1 MQNIFIIEEDDMLR
15 SNIAELLKAENYVT
29 YEASN
34 GSEAIKKFEFVRP
47 DLILSEALFP
57 KGNGVELLEHIRN
70 SYELANIPFIFLTG
84 RPDYLDYRTGMN
96 KGADDYFVKPFKS
109 AELLEAIKTRLQ
121 KKKLISKEIDILKRQ
136 LLANIQHEMR
146 TPLVSILGYSDII
159 LENIDSFTRED
170 IKKSLASIRDSGKR
184 LHKMI
189 EKYIFF
195 SNIKSSLS
203 EQNSYKK
210 MADSFNINAKSLK
223 AILGDLYEEYKD
235 KKIDIDVLNGNLRID
250 EYNFSAMIRELVEN
264 ALKYSRDDFPVVIR
278 GNEFEGRYFLV
289 IYNRGETISPQKA
302 HDITSFMQF
311 DENAFSR
318 AGIGAGLL
326 IVKSILESYGGEFRM
341 HIAPDGYTSAEIF
354 LDIQNNMN

>member
-1 MQNIFIIEEDDMLR
+1 MQNIFVIEEDDLLR
-15 SNIAELLKAENYVT
+15 SNIVELLKAENYIT
-29 YEASN
+29 HEASN
-34 GSEAIKKFEFVRP
+34 SSEAIEKFESVRP

-57 KGNGVELLEHIRN
+57 KGTGIELLEHIR
-70 SYELANIPFIFLTG
+70 SSDEMANIPFIFITG

-109 AELLEAIKTRLQ
+109 AELLEAIKTRLH
-121 KKKLISKEIDILKRQ
+121 KKKMVSKEIDVLKRQ

-159 LENIDSFTRED
+159 LENMDSFSTDD
-170 IKKSLASIRDSGKR
+170 IKKAMRAIHESGKR

-195 SNIKSSLS
+195 SNIKSTLS
-203 EQNSYKK
+203 EQSSYKR
-210 MADSFNINAKSLK
+210 MADNFSLNTKSLND
-223 AILGDLYEEYKD
+223 ILKDLCSEYKD
-235 KKIDIDVLNGNLRID
+235 KRVDIDVFDNNLRID
-250 EYNFSAMIRELVEN
+250 RDNFTAMIRELVEN

-289 IYNRGETISPQKA
+289 IYNRGEVVSPRKA

-311 DENAFSR
+311 DESAFSR

-341 HIAPDGYTSAEIF
+341 HISPDGYTSAEVF
-354 LDIQNNMN
+354 LDIQNNLN